1 MSEKILKALMQ
12 LFAIIAQS
20 EDDNSH
26 SREVVELFLK
36 QQLNK
41 NKVVEYL
48 AIYDEFLHNQNSG
61 AEGEKRKRRLAVSS
75 VKVIVI
81 CNQINE
87 ALTQKQKFIVLLNL
101 IDFISTNKSISEQ
114 EMEFVTTV
122 SSSFNIP
129 DEEFTQ
135 CLLFSGKESI
145 FEIDDASNLLVI
157 GATNPQKQDSK
168 FLYAAALQGEL
179 GVLRMISV
187 GIYLLRYYGNTSILL
202 NGQALIP
209 GKIYVLSPGSSIRSH
224 KLQPIYYSDIVSCF
238 LSGTNDQ
245 KVQFD
250 VQGLHYRFRNGKIG
264 LQELSFSEN
273 SGKLIGI
280 MGGSGA
286 GKSTLLNLLNGNN
299 LPSQG
304 AVYVNGHN
312 LHQDRKMLEGY
323 IGYVPQDDL
332 LIDEITVYQNLY
344 YNSKLCFADSS
355 DIEIDQLVQAK
366 LTDLGLS
373 ETKDL
378 RVGNSL
384 DMTISGGQRKR
395 LNIALELIREPAV
408 LFVDEPTSGLSSR
421 DSENIM
427 DLLKELA
434 LKGKL
439 IFVVIHQPSSDI
451 FKLFDKLLL
460 LDTGGFP
467 IYYGNP
473 VEALIYFKTH
483 VNHVNA
489 SESECFYCGNV
500 NPEQVF
506 SIIESKVLDE
516 NGNLTR
522 ERRISP
528 KEWNELYIER
538 IQKRQTTLL
547 PTPQPGLLT
556 TFKKPNLWNQFK
568 VFLTR
573 NVLSKLSNTQY
584 LLINLLEAPL
594 LALLLAMLI
603 KYYKQGGEYVFYENK
618 NMPAYLFMCVI
629 VALFIGLTVSAEE
642 IIRDRK
648 IVKRESFLNLS
659 KGSYI
664 WSKIV
669 FLFFLSALQTFLFV
683 IIGNTILEIKGMYFD
698 YWLIL
703 FSTSCFANMLGLNI
717 SATFNSAVT
726 IYIVIPI
733 LLIPQLLLSGVIVK
747 FEELNPKISSQEVVP
762 VWGEMMTSRWAF
774 EALAV
779 NQFINNQYES
789 ALYEFEK
796 ELSNSSFKKVY
807 WISKMNELAD
817 EVHKVST
824 ANVALAEKDIR
835 ILKNEILNEMHQ
847 NPALVCKG
855 IENMELSNFDL
866 SEVKSFLAAV
876 KNEYAQR
883 YEKAQHRKDAQIQ
896 NFQTNEQG
904 KQQYSY
910 LLNTFSNKKIDET
923 VKNANPD
930 NETIVIENERLVAT
944 ADPIFRDGSNNRFV
958 RAQFFAPRKAL
969 FGKYYSTFWVN
980 LGVIWSMSLLLL
992 FTLYFDVFKILLKA
1006 FSGISGFQFRKKE

>member
-20 EDDNSH
+20 EEDNSH

-48 AIYDEFLHNQNSG
+48 AIYDEFLRSQNIG
-61 AEGEKRKRRLAVSS
+61 VEGEKRKRRLAVSS

-101 IDFISTNKSISEQ
+101 IDFVSSNKSISEQ

-157 GATNPQKQDSK
+157 GASNPQKQDSK

-179 GVLRMISV
+179 GVLRIISV
-187 GIYLLRYYGNTSILL
+187 GIYLLRYNGNALLLL
-202 NGQALIP
+202 NGQALVP

-238 LSGTNDQ
+238 LSGTSDQ

-264 LQELSFSEN
+264 LQDLSFSEN

-299 LPSQG
+299 TPSQG

-312 LHQDRKMLEGY
+312 LHRDKKLLEGY

-344 YNSKLCFADSS
+344 YNSKLCFANLS
-355 DIEIDQLVQAK
+355 DFEIDQLVQAK
-366 LTDLGLS
+366 LSDLGLS

-378 RVGNSL
+378 RVGNAL

-473 VEALIYFKTH
+473 VEALIYFKTQ

-516 NGNLTR
+516 NGNQTR

-528 KEWNELYIER
+528 KEWNELYLER
-538 IQKRQTTLL
+538 IQKNQATLL
-547 PTPQPGLLT
+547 PTPQTGLLN

-594 LALLLAMLI
+594 LALLLALLI
-603 KYYKQGGEYVFYENK
+603 KYYKQGGEYIFYENK

-669 FLFFLSALQTFLFV
+669 FLFLLSALQTFLFV
-683 IIGNTILEIKGMYFD
+683 IIGNTILEIKGMYLD
-698 YWLIL
+698 YWLVL

-762 VWGEMMTSRWAF
+762 LWGEMMTSRWAF

-789 ALYEFEK
+789 ALYEYEK
-796 ELSNSSFKKVY
+796 ELSISSFKKVY
-807 WISKMNELAD
+807 WNSKMNELAD
-817 EVHKVST
+817 EVQKLST
-824 ANVALAEKDIR
+824 SNVALAKSDLR
-835 ILKNEILNEMHQ
+835 ILRNEILNEMQ
-847 NPALVCKG
+847 LNPAIACKG
-855 IENMELSNFDL
+855 INSMELANFDI
-866 SEVKSFLAAV
+866 SSVKSFLMAV
-876 KNEYAQR
+876 KNEYTQR
-883 YEKAQHRKDAQIQ
+883 YEKAQRGKDAQIQ
-896 NFQTNEQG
+896 NFQTNEQAR
-904 KQQYSY
+904 QQYGY
-910 LLNTFSNKKIDET
+910 ILNTYSNKKIEET

-930 NETIVIENERLVAT
+930 NETMVIENERLVAT
-944 ADPIFRDGSNNRFV
+944 ADPIFRDGSKDRFI

-969 FGKYYSTFWVN
+969 LGKYYSTFWVN
-980 LGVIWSMSLLLL
+980 IGVIWTMSLILLL
-992 FTLYFDVFKILLKA
+992 TLYFDVFKILLKT